1 MKNIFA
7 STSKK
12 QTPNCR
18 GQEGIILPIILVIS
32 LILGVIFT
40 TTSISAWLGLR
51 GTARQSL
58 AREARETAEAGL
70 AELKESLNRSF
81 AHLLII
87 DSDQWSDPP
96 FFSSVCSNS
105 EGGMPDTSGD
115 ITGRGRYILES
126 YTFNGSPFYGGK
138 AEFRMRGEM
147 TAGGDTTKAAAI
159 VTETV
164 DIKPKCCTTGYG
176 EACNTSGFPGLLGMN
191 DVDMGGN
198 DLKGRLSG
206 NLFCLNCTES
216 IDNTC
221 SVDSTTPLSDYTEAD
236 KICVIGGNTNQ
247 TEVDGEIVL
256 SPIDLPPVPTPPTS
270 MASLYTNP
278 PDITSSETIEGGSG
292 SGNLLNGACQIDDKG
307 VTHCVVGKIDLSGS
321 DKLTVDT
328 SNGPVRIYVTGDS
341 VDFKGSSGIV
351 HNPSTSQASDFG
363 FFGRPADPDDLYT
376 DQTVILRGSASTN
389 NMWAYFPD
397 GNLGI
402 KGGAGDDV
410 NCDSLGECTGG
421 DISGSVWGKNWGES
435 NGTGAAITV
444 PKDMGQQLFNAFG
457 AQYGIG
463 LRDYVALGVSKWSS
477 HIINDAI
484 ETETPVNQEN
494 TTQAQ

>member
-1 MKNIFA
+1 MKKRSQAISLKPFSRCN
-7 STSKK
+7 SGSD
-12 QTPNCR
+12 
-18 GQEGIILPIILVIS
+18 GIILPIILVIS

-81 AHLLII
+81 AHLLIV

-105 EGGMPDTSGD
+105 AGGMPNTSGD
-115 ITGRGRYILES
+115 ITGRGQYILES

-147 TAGGDTTKAAAI
+147 TAGGDRTTAAAI

-176 EACNTSGFPGLLGMN
+176 EACNTSGFPGLLGMEK
-191 DVDMGGN
+191 VDMGGN

-216 IDNTC
+216 IDSKC
-221 SVDSTTPLSDYTEAD
+221 SVDSTTPLSEYEEED
-236 KICVIGGNTNQ
+236 KICVIGGNINQ

-270 MASLYTNP
+270 MASLYNNP

-292 SGNLLNGACQIDDKG
+292 SSNLLNGACEVDDKG
-307 VTHCVVGKIDLSGS
+307 VTHCVVGKIDLTGS
-321 DKLTVDT
+321 SKLTVDT

-341 VDFKGSSGIV
+341 VDFKGSSGII

-397 GNLGI
+397 GNVGI

-421 DISGSVWGKNWGES
+421 DISGAVWGKNWGES

-444 PKDMGQQLFNAFG
+444 PADMGQQLFNAFG

-477 HIINDAI
+477 HIINEST
-484 ETETPVNQEN
+484 ETETTEN
-494 TTQAQ
+494 